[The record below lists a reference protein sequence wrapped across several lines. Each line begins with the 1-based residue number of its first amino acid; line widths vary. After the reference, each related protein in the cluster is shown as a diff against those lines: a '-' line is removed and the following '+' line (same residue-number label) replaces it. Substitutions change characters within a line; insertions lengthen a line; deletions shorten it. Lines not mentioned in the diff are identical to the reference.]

1 MKTLSRRL
9 RTSTLTTG
17 LSLLVFASS
26 ALLAGC
32 SGSSEPTESVAAQ
45 SAALLTIPAPDP
57 DINLQFGTAIAA
69 DDQTLIIGDAHA
81 KAPAAITGMLMNR
94 GEVHVYTRAGG
105 VEDWQSLQVLKPFGP
120 VKGEVHFGQRLALS
134 GNTLIVSASRDA
146 LDCGTYPCANI
157 ANDDQQGA
165 FYVYK
170 RTGPGQPFTR
180 VGTKYTDPSPV
191 REARFGLLVAT
202 NGQYIAAA
210 AGTGD
215 GGTGEELRIFT
226 IQANGT
232 ITYSY
237 SISPAPKP
245 IDIAMTPSGIL
256 AVVPG
261 NAAPEIRTYQLQAA
275 QAVAVPNSAAF
286 GSGYRAVV
294 AHGNTIAALDSSNG
308 GRVVMA
314 PVSAAGVGTVTTIP
328 ALGLGN
334 AVSLSLLENQRII
347 VGDNDLNRPKL
358 AKYELVGGTWTD
370 QGFIYSPLSLRVS
383 QAPGFATG
391 LAATSEFVAAGDMQ
405 RVLVSDLDTIG
416 RLDGA
421 TFEKQRVAPTDACGS
436 SCGTQ
441 SFGSA
446 EFGRQSAISGD
457 VAVLTQPDSNST
469 TRTPSAHIYT
479 RTSGVWGHTA
489 QFNYAGKRTRD
500 VAVDSNRVYVG
511 VGTPGGAP
519 STFVDGSVLV
529 YERNASQVWQLAAT
543 LTPSDPTSF
552 AGKMVGDFIAASGDI
567 VVAGTYQFVYIFQR
581 SSGGTWSQIQKLPVT
596 PLSAQLGQPHTVA
609 LSDTYLV
616 VGAPYDTSTDT
627 NHGSVFVYRRSDW
640 GLEQKFGPQSSSDPS
655 RHYGYSVA
663 VDGTTILVGAPDGG
677 SSGGYVDVRERTGT
691 GTDLWKSKIWLKPY
705 SGQGFNFRLGT
716 SVSLVGDRA
725 LVGAVGDPLTHAG
738 GGAAYL
744 FPRVNG
750 VWDQMKGHVLLPS
763 DFNASDQASFG
774 WGVQLSGTSALIT
787 APPTAGSS
795 GAGYFYEGLVD
806 ADNDGLLAANDCNDS
821 DGLGISCVLGAA
833 NLSFEPTPRPQ
844 WTADTGSFTL
854 STTHTDGTTA
864 AKLGSGVAKLSGPLF
879 STTLLREVGTA
890 LSIDIQRPT
899 SGSNAVTL
907 FYSAPALNV
916 SEAVIGT
923 IDLSSFPTGA
933 WKTASLTIPTALRN
947 ILLGQSTNVRFH
959 LQFNVAAQNL
969 LIDNLRFTGKFDP
982 RLPAPPASNVS
993 ATLTTTSSASNNY
1006 CMALRLGNSGASPTT
1021 TWSVVINTQG
1031 TTITS
1036 NWNAAFSGTSGTVTL
1051 TNNQAFNASIPAGAT
1066 AFDPSVGFCANRT
1079 AGSSAIATVVSAS
1092 GQ

>member
-1 MKTLSRRL
+1 MKNLSRL
-9 RTSTLTTG
+9 RASTLTTG

-26 ALLAGC
+26 SLLAGC
-32 SGSSEPTESVAAQ
+32 SGSSEPTESVAQQ

-57 DINLQFGTAIAA
+57 DINIQFGRAIAA
-69 DDQTLIIGDAHA
+69 DSQTLIIGDAHA
-81 KAPAAITGMLMNR
+81 RAPAPNGMLKNR
-94 GEVHVYTRAGG
+94 GEVHIYTRAGG

-120 VKGEVHFGQRLALS
+120 VEGEVHFGQRLALS

-146 LDCGTYPCANI
+146 LDCGTYPCPNSA
-157 ANDDQQGA
+157 DDGSQGA

-180 VGTKYTDPSPV
+180 VGTKYTDPTPEFNS
-191 REARFGLLVAT
+191 RFGLLVAT

-210 AGTGD
+210 AGTGE
-215 GGTGEELRIFT
+215 GGISHELRIFT

-237 SISPAPKP
+237 SISPAPRP
-245 IDIAMTPSGIL
+245 LDIAMTPSGIL
-256 AVVPG
+256 AVIPG
-261 NAAPEIRTYQLQAA
+261 NATPEIRTYQLQAA

-286 GSGYRAVV
+286 GIGYGTVV
-294 AHGNTIAALDSSNG
+294 ANGNTIAALDSGNG

-314 PVSAAGVGTVTTIP
+314 PVTSAGVGTVTTIP
-328 ALGLGN
+328 ALGLAN
-334 AVSLSLLENQRII
+334 PVSLSLLENQRVI
-347 VGDNDLNRPKL
+347 VGDNDPNRPKL
-358 AKYELVGGTWTD
+358 AKYELLGGTWTD
-370 QGFIYSPLSLRVS
+370 QGFIYSPLSLRMS
-383 QAPGFATG
+383 QAAGFATG
-391 LAATSEFVAAGDMQ
+391 LAATSEFVAAGDYQ
-405 RVLVSDLDTIG
+405 RVVVSDLDTIG

-421 TFEKQRVAPTDACGS
+421 TFEKQRVVPTDACGS
-436 SCGTQ
+436 SCGSQ

-457 VAVLTQPDSNST
+457 VAVLTQPDLNST

-479 RTSGVWGHTA
+479 RTSGVWSHTA

-511 VGTPGGAP
+511 VGTPSGSPG
-519 STFVDGSVLV
+519 SFSDGSVLV

-552 AGKMVGDFIAASGDI
+552 AGKMVGDFVAASGDI
-567 VVAGTYQFVYIFQR
+567 VAAGTYQFVYIFQR

-616 VGAPYDTSTDT
+616 VGAPYDTST
-627 NHGSVFVYRRSDW
+627 NSNQGSVFVYRRSDW
-640 GLEQKFGPQSSSDPS
+640 GLEQKFGPASSIGAST
-655 RHYGYSVA
+655 HYGYSVA
-663 VDGTTILVGAPDGG
+663 VDGTTILVGAPE
-677 SSGGYVDVRERTGT
+677 GGYVEVRERSGT
-691 GTDLWKSKIWLKPY
+691 GTELWKSKTWFTLS
-705 SGQGFNFRLGT
+705 SGQGFDFRLGT
-716 SVSLVGDRA
+716 SVSLAGDRA
-725 LVGAVGDPLTHAG
+725 LVGAIGDPLTHAG

-774 WGVQLSGTSALIT
+774 WGAQLSGSTALIT

-795 GAGYFYEGLVD
+795 GAGYFYDGLVD

-821 DGLGISCVLGAA
+821 DGLAISCVLGTA
-833 NLSFEPTPRPQ
+833 NLSFEPAPRPQ
-844 WTADTGSFTL
+844 WTADAGSFTL

-890 LSIDIQRPT
+890 LAIDIQRP
-899 SGSNAVTL
+899 SAGSNAVTL
-907 FYSAPALNV
+907 FYSVPALNI
-916 SEAVIGT
+916 SQAVIGT
-923 IDLSSFPTGA
+923 IDLSSFPTGV
-933 WKTASLTIPTALRN
+933 WKTASLTIPAALRN
-947 ILLGQSTNVRFH
+947 ILLGQSTDVRFH

-982 RLPAPPASNVS
+982 RSPAPPAANVS
-993 ATLTTTSSASNNY
+993 ATLTTTSSASDNY
-1006 CMALRLGNSGASPTT
+1006 CMALKLGNSGASATT

-1031 TTITS
+1031 TAIYS

-1079 AGSSAIATVVSAS
+1079 AGSSTVATVVSAS

>member
-1 MKTLSRRL
+1 MKNLSRL
-9 RTSTLTTG
+9 RASTLTTG

-26 ALLAGC
+26 SLLAGC
-32 SGSSEPTESVAAQ
+32 SGSSEPTESVAEQ

-57 DINLQFGTAIAA
+57 ELNLQFGRAIAA
-69 DDQTLIIGDAHA
+69 DSQTLIIGDAHA
-81 KAPAAITGMLMNR
+81 KAIAADGMLKNR
-94 GEVHVYTRAGG
+94 GEVYVYTRTGG
-105 VEDWQSLQVLKPFGP
+105 VEEWQSLQVLKPFGP

-134 GNTLIVSASRDA
+134 GNTLIVAANRDA
-146 LDCGTYPCANI
+146 LDCGTYPCPNI
-157 ANDDQQGA
+157 ADDDQQGA

-170 RTGPGQPFTR
+170 RTAPGQPFTR
-180 VGTKYTDPSPV
+180 VGTKYTDPTPV
-191 REARFGLLVAT
+191 RELQFGLHVAT

-215 GGTGEELRIFT
+215 NGMSDELRIFT

-237 SISPAPKP
+237 SITPAPRP
-245 IDIAMTPSGIL
+245 IGIAMTANGIL
-256 AVVPG
+256 AVIPA
-261 NAAPEIRTYQLQAA
+261 NAAPEIRTYQLQAN
-275 QAVAVPNSAAF
+275 QAVALPNSASL

-294 AHGNTIAALDSSNG
+294 ANGNTIAALDSTNG
-308 GRVVMA
+308 GRVVVA
-314 PVSAAGVGTVTTIP
+314 PVTSAGVGTVTTIGP
-328 ALGLGN
+328 GLGLGT
-334 AVSLSLLENQRII
+334 AVSLSLVENQSII
-347 VGDNDLNRPKL
+347 VGDNDPKRPKL

-370 QGFIYSPLSLRVS
+370 QGFIYSPLSLRIA
-383 QAPGFATG
+383 QATGFAEG
-391 LAATSEFVAAGDMQ
+391 LASTSEFVAAGDFQ

-436 SCGTQ
+436 ACGTQ
-441 SFGSA
+441 SFGGA
-446 EFGRQSAISGD
+446 EFGRESAIAGD
-457 VAVLTQPDSNST
+457 IAVISQPDLNST

-479 RTSGVWGHTA
+479 RTSGVWSHTA

-511 VGTPGGAP
+511 VGTPSGSPAQF
-519 STFVDGSVLV
+519 SDGSVLV
-529 YERNASQVWQLAAT
+529 YERNASQAWQLAAT
-543 LTPSDPTSF
+543 LTANDPTSF
-552 AGKMVGDFIAASGDI
+552 TGKMVGDHIAASGDI
-567 VVAGTYQFVYIFQR
+567 VAVGAYQFVYIFQR
-581 SSGGTWSQIQKLPVT
+581 SSGGSWSQIQKLPVT

-616 VGAPYDTSTDT
+616 VGAPYDNSVLPEQ
-627 NHGSVFVYRRSDW
+627 GSVFVYRRSDW
-640 GLEQKFGPQSSSDPS
+640 GLDQKFGPLTSTAGNQHFGRSI
-655 RHYGYSVA
+655 A
-663 VDGTTILVGAPDGG
+663 VDGTTILVGGPDGG
-677 SSGGYVDVRERTGT
+677 SSLGGYVEVRERTGT
-691 GTDLWKSKIWLKPY
+691 GTTPWQYKTRLEVS
-705 SGQGFNFRLGT
+705 SGEGFNFRVGT

-725 LVGAVGDPLTHAG
+725 LVGAIGDPLTHPG

-744 FPRVNG
+744 FSRVNG
-750 VWDQMKGHVLLPS
+750 VWNQAEGQILLPS
-763 DFNASDQASFG
+763 DFNSSDQSSFG
-774 WGVQLSGTSALIT
+774 WAPQLSGNTALIT
-787 APPTAGSS
+787 APSTAGT
-795 GAGYFYEGLVD
+795 GAGYFFDGLID

-821 DGLGISCVLGAA
+821 DGLAISCVLGAA

-890 LSIDIQRPT
+890 LSIDIQRPAAGT
-899 SGSNAVTL
+899 NAVTL
-907 FYSAPALNV
+907 FYSVPALNI
-916 SEAVIGT
+916 SQAVIGT
-923 IDLSSFPTGA
+923 IDLSAFPTGV
-933 WKTASLTIPTALRN
+933 WKTTSLTIPAELRN

-982 RLPAPPASNVS
+982 RSPAPPAANVS
-993 ATLTTTSSASNNY
+993 ATLTTTSSASDNY
-1006 CMALRLGNSGASPTT
+1006 CMALKLGNSGASPTT

-1031 TTITS
+1031 TAIYS

-1079 AGSSAIATVVSAS
+1079 AGSSAVATVVSAS